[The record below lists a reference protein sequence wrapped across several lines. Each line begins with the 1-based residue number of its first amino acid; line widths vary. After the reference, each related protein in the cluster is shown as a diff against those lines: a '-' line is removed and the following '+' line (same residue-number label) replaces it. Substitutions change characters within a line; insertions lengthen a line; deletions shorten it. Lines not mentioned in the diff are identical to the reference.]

1 MTFRT
6 HPTSAAF
13 VGCLFILPFIVLNAI
28 VGNRVEP
35 FFSLIRPG
43 SHTSPREYA
52 LLFIV
57 LILIPIGAFIALRP
71 MLRRQSD
78 GSRSFHLLNG
88 VLAALLIAVF
98 AAVSIGLGEDIYRCD
113 VLRIPNCD

>member
-13 VGCLFILPFIVLNAI
+13 VGCLFILPFVVLNAI
-28 VGNRVEP
+28 VGDQVEP

-43 SHTSPREYA
+43 FHTSPREYA

-71 MLRRQSD
+71 VLRRKSN

-88 VLAALLIAVF
+88 VIAALLIAVF
-98 AAVSIGLGEDIYRCD
+98 AAVSIGLGEDIYRCN